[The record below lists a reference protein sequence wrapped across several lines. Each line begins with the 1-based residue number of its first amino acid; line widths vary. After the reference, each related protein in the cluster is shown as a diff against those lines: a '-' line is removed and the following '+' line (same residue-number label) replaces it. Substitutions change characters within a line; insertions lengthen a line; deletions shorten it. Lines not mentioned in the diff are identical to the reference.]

1 MKSQKGNVL
10 GTPVVSLSNRLKG
23 FTLIELLV
31 VIAIIGILA
40 ATVLTSLG
48 GARAKARAVR
58 AKSEL
63 SSMRAQME
71 LYQLDSSNGYQGGC
85 AAASNL
91 MDSIRTV
98 DTAAVCNDAQNEWAA
113 SATFGSGTAT
123 SVVCVDWTGQIK
135 EGGVALGSNVTT
147 CQ

>member
-1 MKSQKGNVL
+1 MKSQKGNA
-10 GTPVVSLSNRLKG
+10 LSTLKG

-71 LYQLDSSNGYQGGC
+71 LFQLDAGEYTGGC
-85 AAASNL
+85 ASAQKL
-91 MDSIRTV
+91 IDSIQ
-98 DTAAVCNDAQNEWAA
+98 TAAVPGSVRCVDSDPNEWGAMA
-113 SATFGSGTAT
+113 EFASGTAST
-123 SVVCVDWTGQIK
+123 TVCVDWTGQIM
-135 EGGVALGSNVTT
+135 EGGTLGGTNGST

>member
-1 MKSQKGNVL
+1 MKSQKGNA
-10 GTPVVSLSNRLKG
+10 LSTLKG

-71 LYQLDSSNGYQGGC
+71 LFQLDAGEYTDGC
-85 AAASNL
+85 ISDGAEKLLA
-91 MDSIRTV
+91 SIRTAAV
-98 DTAAVCNDAQNEWAA
+98 PNSVVCTDTATEWGAMA
-113 SATFGSGTAT
+113 EFASGTAST
-123 SVVCVDWTGQIK
+123 TVCVDWTGQIM
-135 EGGVALGSNVTT
+135 EGGTLGGTNGAT